1 MDDRQSRVSSEG
13 VRAGRREYLALL
25 FADLCGSSRL
35 ARKVDAELMDDL
47 IGELRALA
55 REEITRHG
63 GQIVRLQGDGVLAVF
78 GHGMPSELD
87 GQRACEAALALHW
100 RVSLLPPLPLADGPH
115 RLNMHM
121 GVHAGLVL
129 VREGTIEEGRL
140 ELVGDAPNTAAW
152 LCDLA
157 GPGELVVDIDTLG
170 PALHLFDL
178 ADERAMQ
185 VPGRE
190 RPMTVVQVRG
200 RSALRRRF
208 DATAHRGFSPFVG
221 RWDELERLCATVL
234 AVAGQPLPTLLVVR
248 GEAGIGK
255 TRFLQELAGQLD
267 ALGLVCLAGQA
278 DLDPG
283 RQALQPLLELHR
295 VLQRALEP
303 AVRRPTPEALAT
315 TAEPAPTGWLPDALL
330 QQLQVGL
337 RALLPRRAALLLDD
351 WQWADE
357 ASRLVLEGLLRTELP
372 GLVAVVAMRPQAGL
386 GDTPDAT
393 ASGRRTHVDLA
404 PFSAEQTGETV
415 ARWVPGADPFVVAEL
430 HEAAGGVP
438 LLVEEL
444 CHMLRRGGV
453 DALRASGGRATAPS
467 WMAAMVATRLQA
479 LPGPLQDVVEVAAVL
494 GGSMAVPL
502 LAEVLPG
509 GVDAAM
515 LDALREADLLYPADP
530 GHCRF
535 KHALTRDAV
544 YSLVPLQRR
553 RALHRRVAE
562 VLLERAGSV
571 SLPDLDEALAHHTAA
586 AELWA
591 EAVGRCERAGDRAL
605 AQHAFDRARRLYR
618 AAIDAA
624 GRLDLAQPAAAL
636 HWCGLVGK
644 LGMTCIFDPLA
655 LPGVLPLFE
664 RAEALARQHGTA
676 ADQARAA
683 YWLGYINYGF
693 GQPRRAVQCCR
704 RAVAAAQA
712 AGDARLL
719 AQLEATLGQTLAA
732 AGDYHEALQAMDA
745 ALQSKRRQTRGSMA
759 AVATGSAFTLACRAA
774 VLADRGD
781 FGPAQEAL
789 DEAFALLGETLHP
802 VSLSVRNW
810 GMVILAWQGRWDETI
825 AVVDD
830 TERMAERARA
840 LLPLAIA
847 RAAGGYARWRRDAD
861 SRQVDRIADAV
872 RWMEDRRCTF
882 FTSIYHGWLA
892 EACAEL
898 GRDGGVRRHAAGA
911 LWRARAGD
919 ALGEAAA
926 WRALARQAATGGDA
940 PRVARCLARA
950 DASAQRRGSRRDQ
963 ALNDACRAAVGAA
976 ALTAPAASL

>member
-386 GDTPDAT
+386 GDTPEFKPIILLRQPNK
-393 ASGRRTHVDLA
+393 SG
-404 PFSAEQTGETV
+404 Q
-415 ARWVPGADPFVVAEL
+415 
-430 HEAAGGVP
+430 
-438 LLVEEL
+438 
-444 CHMLRRGGV
+444 
-453 DALRASGGRATAPS
+453 
-467 WMAAMVATRLQA
+467 
-479 LPGPLQDVVEVAAVL
+479 
-494 GGSMAVPL
+494 
-502 LAEVLPG
+502 
-509 GVDAAM
+509 
-515 LDALREADLLYPADP
+515 
-530 GHCRF
+530 
-535 KHALTRDAV
+535 
-544 YSLVPLQRR
+544 
-553 RALHRRVAE
+553 
-562 VLLERAGSV
+562 
-571 SLPDLDEALAHHTAA
+571 
-586 AELWA
+586 
-591 EAVGRCERAGDRAL
+591 
-605 AQHAFDRARRLYR
+605 
-618 AAIDAA
+618 
-624 GRLDLAQPAAAL
+624 
-636 HWCGLVGK
+636 
-644 LGMTCIFDPLA
+644 
-655 LPGVLPLFE
+655 
-664 RAEALARQHGTA
+664 
-676 ADQARAA
+676 
-683 YWLGYINYGF
+683 INF
-693 GQPRRAVQCCR
+693 R
-704 RAVAAAQA
+704 
-712 AGDARLL
+712 
-719 AQLEATLGQTLAA
+719 
-732 AGDYHEALQAMDA
+732 
-745 ALQSKRRQTRGSMA
+745 KK
-759 AVATGSAFTLACRAA
+759 
-774 VLADRGD
+774 
-781 FGPAQEAL
+781 
-789 DEAFALLGETLHP
+789 
-802 VSLSVRNW
+802 
-810 GMVILAWQGRWDETI
+810 
-825 AVVDD
+825 
-830 TERMAERARA
+830 
-840 LLPLAIA
+840 
-847 RAAGGYARWRRDAD
+847 
-861 SRQVDRIADAV
+861 
-872 RWMEDRRCTF
+872 
-882 FTSIYHGWLA
+882 
-892 EACAEL
+892 
-898 GRDGGVRRHAAGA
+898 
-911 LWRARAGD
+911 
-919 ALGEAAA
+919 
-926 WRALARQAATGGDA
+926 
-940 PRVARCLARA
+940 
-950 DASAQRRGSRRDQ
+950 
-963 ALNDACRAAVGAA
+963 
-976 ALTAPAASL
+976 